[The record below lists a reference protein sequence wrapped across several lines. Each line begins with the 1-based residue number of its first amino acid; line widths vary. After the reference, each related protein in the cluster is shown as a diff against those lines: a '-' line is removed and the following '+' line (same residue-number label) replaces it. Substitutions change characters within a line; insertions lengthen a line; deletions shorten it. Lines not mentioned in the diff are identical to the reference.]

1 MKRLAILLVLA
12 LAGCGGTT
20 GSALV
25 SFTTQVGGP
34 TDAVAPLA
42 FDNSQGFHV
51 SLTRARLRLGA
62 VYLNSSVPT
71 SGSADTS
78 CVLPGIYVAEDFG
91 PLTVDLLSPFLQPL
105 PARGEGTESP
115 ATTAEVWL
123 TGGDVN
129 APSDQTVILDV
140 AGTATKGSASFPFQ
154 GTVTISDNRKIPIT
168 SAGLPGSN
176 PICKRRIVTP
186 ISVNLTP
193 TDGGTL
199 TLRIDPRGIFRS
211 VDFAQI
217 TPTQGSPTLQI
228 PDTAVGA
235 GGQLF
240 DGLRSNSGVYQFSWS
255 R

>member
-1 MKRLAILLVLA
+1 MNRLAILLL

-34 TDAVAPLA
+34 SDAAAPLA

-51 SLTRARLRLGA
+51 SLTRAQLRLGA

-91 PLTVDLLSPFLQPL
+91 PVTVDLLSPSLQPL
-105 PARGEGTESP
+105 PARGEGTQSL

-129 APSDQTVILDV
+129 GPVDPTVILDV
-140 AGTATKGSASFPFQ
+140 AGTATQGSASFTFQ
-154 GTVTISDNRKIPIT
+154 GTVTISENRAIPIT
-168 SAGLPGSN
+168 SAGLP
-176 PICKRRIVTP
+176 
-186 ISVNLTP
+186 
-193 TDGGTL
+193 
-199 TLRIDPRGIFRS
+199 
-211 VDFAQI
+211 
-217 TPTQGSPTLQI
+217 
-228 PDTAVGA
+228 
-235 GGQLF
+235 
-240 DGLRSNSGVYQFSWS
+240 
-255 R
+255 